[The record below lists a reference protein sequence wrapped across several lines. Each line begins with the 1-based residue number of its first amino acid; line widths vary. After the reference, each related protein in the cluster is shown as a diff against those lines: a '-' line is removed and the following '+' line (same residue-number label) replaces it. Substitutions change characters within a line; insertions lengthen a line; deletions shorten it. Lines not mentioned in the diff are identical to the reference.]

1 MSYNFRV
8 DAHLVHVF
16 RSDRSHFGHEMDVRH
31 DGGIASLLPQT
42 ADDPLQILSL
52 PTPLGRQPDD
62 RTSGPEDAFDLPN
75 TGFGILGVGIGH
87 RLHGDRAVT
96 SDHNPVRCEL
106 HGSGGA
112 HTWSNSCPARIYYHK
127 GSENEGRIKQTF
139 AFYPAQTGM
148 ATVRRRR
155 AIGQSYSPTP

>member
-1 MSYNFRV
+1 MSYISGV

-96 SDHNPVRCEL
+96 SDHNP
-106 HGSGGA
+106 SDA
-112 HTWSNSCPARIYYHK
+112 DFTARAALILGQIHVLPEFITTK
-127 GSENEGRIKQTF
+127 VDENEGRIKQTF